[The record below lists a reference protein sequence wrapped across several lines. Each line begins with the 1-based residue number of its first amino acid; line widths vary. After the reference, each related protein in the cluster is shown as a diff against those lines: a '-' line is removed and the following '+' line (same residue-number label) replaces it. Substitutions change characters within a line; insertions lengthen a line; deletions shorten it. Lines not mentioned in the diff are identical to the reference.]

1 MRDVHQQHY
10 FLERYQG
17 SKPLQTFFFLYE
29 GQGTRLFWSF
39 VLYVIKVSPA
49 VLLPIITARVID
61 LITTRGPLEQLW
73 MWALV
78 IFVLLLQNIPNHYL
92 HVRYLSMATRTMETR
107 LRSAIC
113 RHLQHLSI
121 GFYNRTSA
129 GSLQNKV
136 LRDVEAIEQLTRILF
151 DSGLGALVFI
161 VVALVTTAI
170 RAPEFILFYVVTV
183 PAAALLVRSMR
194 GALSDHNSAFRKELE
209 AMSARI
215 MEMTSLI
222 PITRAHGLEDQELEK
237 VSHTLDRVRT
247 AGVGLDSI
255 NAMFNA
261 VAWVT
266 FNVFNMGCLIVAAYV
281 YYVQLLPITVGDV
294 VMLSGF
300 FASLTNSVI
309 GLINLVPQMSKG
321 LEAIR
326 SIGEVLESPD
336 LEHNAGKSVVK
347 AVKGEFAFQD
357 VGFQYPEEDQHA
369 IRHFNLTVKAGETVA
384 LVGPSGSGKSTILSL
399 VIGFNRAT
407 SGQILLDGKNMEGLD
422 LRTYRQFLSVV
433 PQESLLFEGSIR
445 DNVTYGLGRVE
456 EDRLMQALKDANA
469 WEFIERLP
477 YGLDTRVGEKGARL
491 SGGQK
496 QRLAI
501 ARALIRNPRVLILD
515 EATSA
520 LDTESEALIQ
530 EALERLMKGRTTFVV
545 AHRLSTV
552 RNADRIVVLA
562 QGKIEEIGPHEQLL
576 EQQGLYAQLYQRQAG
591 LSQVH

>member
-1 MRDVHQQHY
+1 MRNTAQQND

-17 SKPLQTFFFLYE
+17 SRPVQTFMFLYE
-29 GQGTRLFWSF
+29 GQGSRLFWSF
-39 VLYVIKVSPA
+39 LLYIIKTSPA
-49 VLLPIITARVID
+49 VLMPIITARVVDVISSHA
-61 LITTRGPLEQLW
+61 PLQQLW
-73 MWALV
+73 MWA
-78 IFVLLLQNIPNHYL
+78 FVMIILLLQNIPNHYL

-161 VVALVTTAI
+161 GVALVTTAI

-194 GALSDHNSAFRKELE
+194 GALTGHNSAFRRELE

-237 VSHTLDRVRT
+237 VSSTLDRVRE

-266 FNVFNMGCLIVAAYV
+266 FNVFNLGCLIVAAYV

-300 FASLTNSVI
+300 FGSLTNAVI
-309 GLINLVPQMSKG
+309 NLINLVPQMSKG

-336 LEHNAGKSVVK
+336 LEHNTGKAPVK
-347 AVKGEFAFQD
+347 TVKGEFAFQD
-357 VGFQYPEEDQHA
+357 VCFQYPEEEQHA
-369 IRHFNLTVKAGETVA
+369 IRNFNLTVKTGETVA
-384 LVGPSGSGKSTILSL
+384 FVGPSGSGKSTILSL
-399 VIGFNRAT
+399 VIGFNRA
-407 SGQILLDGKNMEGLD
+407 SCGKILLDGKDMEALD

-456 EDRLMQALKDANA
+456 EDRLLEALKDANA

-477 YGLDTRVGEKGARL
+477 EGLETRVGEKGARL

-520 LDTESEALIQ
+520 LDTESESLIQ
-530 EALERLMKGRTTFVV
+530 EALERLMKNRTTFVV

-552 RNADRIVVLA
+552 RNADRIVVLD
-562 QGKIEEIGPHEQLL
+562 QGKITEVGPHQELL
-576 EQQGLYAQLYQRQAG
+576 DLQGLYAQLYLRQAG
-591 LSQVH
+591 VHQSN

>member
-347 AVKGEFAFQD
+347 SVKGEFTFQD

-562 QGKIEEIGPHEQLL
+562 QGKIEEVGPHEQLL

>member
-347 AVKGEFAFQD
+347 SVKGEFAFQD

-562 QGKIEEIGPHEQLL
+562 QGKIEEVGPHEQLL

>member
-1 MRDVHQQHY
+1 MRNLKEQHY
-10 FLERYQG
+10 FLERFQG
-17 SKPLQTFFFLYE
+17 SRPIQTFLFLYE
-29 GQGTRLFWSF
+29 GQGSRLFWSF
-39 VLYVIKVSPA
+39 LLYVIKVSPA
-49 VLLPIITARVID
+49 VLLPIITARVVDVIS
-61 LITTRGPLEQLW
+61 TRAPLQHLW
-73 MWALV
+73 MWAVVMAILLV
-78 IFVLLLQNIPNHYL
+78 QNIPNHYL
-92 HVRYLSMATRTMETR
+92 HVRYLSMATRTMENR
-107 LRSAIC
+107 LRAAIC

-151 DSGLGALVFI
+151 DTGLGALVFI

-222 PITRAHGLEDQELEK
+222 PITRAHGLEDQELK
-237 VSHTLDRVRT
+237 RVSHTLDRVKE

-266 FNVFNMGCLIVAAYV
+266 FNVFNMGCLIVAGYV

-300 FASLTNSVI
+300 FGSLTNAVI
-309 GLINLVPQMSKG
+309 NLINLVPQMSKG

-336 LEHNAGKSVVK
+336 LEHNSGKAVVK
-347 AVKGEFAFQD
+347 GVRGEFTFQE
-357 VGFQYPEEDQHA
+357 VCFQYPDEDQHA

-407 SGQILLDGKNMEGLD
+407 CGKILLDGKNMEELD
-422 LRTYRQFLSVV
+422 LRTYRRFLSVV

-445 DNVTYGLGRVE
+445 DNVTYGLGKVD
-456 EDRLMQALKDANA
+456 EDRLLEALKDANA

-477 YGLDTRVGEKGARL
+477 EGLETRVGEKGARL

-520 LDTESEALIQ
+520 LDTESEHLIQ

-562 QGKIEEIGPHEQLL
+562 QGKIEEVGPHQTLL
-576 EQQGLYAQLYQRQAG
+576 EQQGLYAQLYNRQAG
-591 LSQVH
+591 VHQIH

>member
-336 LEHNAGKSVVK
+336 LEHNAGKSMVK
-347 AVKGEFAFQD
+347 AVKGEFTFQD

-562 QGKIEEIGPHEQLL
+562 QGKIEEVGPHEQLL

>member
-1 MRDVHQQHY
+1 MRDVQQQHY

-347 AVKGEFAFQD
+347 SVKGEFTFQD